1 MPIFTDTQEGLF
13 GFPRFISM
21 QEFRAVTTARQVR
34 AGNMGE
40 LNDQRTAG
48 RTMRTTARRN

>member
-1 MPIFTDTQEGLF
+1 MPMFTDIHEGLV
-13 GFPRFISM
+13 GFRRLIGM